1 MEFTVSKSA
10 EAACQYSWMFASLLR
25 MSKILKEFFS
35 AAKVQSQHIDVNKW
49 KSW

>member
-1 MEFTVSKSA
+1 MEFTVSRSA
-10 EAACQYSWMFASLLR
+10 EAACQYSCMLASLLH
-25 MSKILKEFFS
+25 MSAILKEFFT